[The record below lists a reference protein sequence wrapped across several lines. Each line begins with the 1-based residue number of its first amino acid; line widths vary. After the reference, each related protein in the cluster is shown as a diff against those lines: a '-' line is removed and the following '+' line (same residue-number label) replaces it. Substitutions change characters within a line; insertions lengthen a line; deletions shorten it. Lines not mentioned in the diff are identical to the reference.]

1 MGAPLLAKYPIK
13 ITIKYQEKTRVPGPG
28 RNPLKASSALMRH
41 SIECP
46 RSTMSSFR
54 WQPTKYVL
62 VHVTG
67 KKKMVE
73 IHANHNCQG
82 LATLYPEIVGG
93 IVVLNFT
100 DCSPHSP
107 KCLQF
112 ARTTK
117 PGIC

>member
-1 MGAPLLAKYPIK
+1 MVAPLPAKYPIK

-54 WQPTKYVL
+54 WQS
-62 VHVTG
+62 H
-67 KKKMVE
+67 KKCLSPCYRKEKMVE
-73 IHANHNCQG
+73 IQANHNFQG

-117 PGIC
+117 PGVC